1 LRISKPLYKKFEVL
15 TPPKPGKGGGKDRV
29 RKGNMEWGNDIL
41 SRIDGLIASY
51 LGEKCRLLPV
61 LRPIFSKNDTF
72 AVLSFRFLVLSS
84 QIMNY

>member
-15 TPPKPGKGGGKDRV
+15 TPPKLPIYRDKPGKGGGKDRV

-51 LGEKCRLLPV
+51 LG
-61 LRPIFSKNDTF
+61 
-72 AVLSFRFLVLSS
+72 
-84 QIMNY
+84 